1 MRAFVALDL
10 PPDVAGPLVELQ
22 QRVPL
27 GRLADPDTFHVTL
40 AFLGDDVTEE
50 ALGMLHD
57 QLATLR
63 DPPVSLHVTGL
74 GTLGAASPA
83 VLMAE
88 VARDPALEALQAR
101 VGSCARRAGIV
112 LERRRFRPHV
122 TLARFR
128 HGLSGP
134 DLERLRRFLEAEA
147 RFRLEPVMVASIA
160 LYESILTSSGPVHE
174 ELARYRLGGW

>member
-10 PPDVAGPLVELQ
+10 PPEVERPLMELQ
-22 QRVPL
+22 QRIPL

-57 QLATLR
+57 QIAALR
-63 DPPVSLHVTGL
+63 EPAVPLHVTGL
-74 GTLGAASPA
+74 GTLGAASPS

-101 VGSCARRAGIV
+101 VSSCARRAGIV

-128 HGLSGP
+128 HGIAGP
-134 DLERLRRFLEAEA
+134 DIERLRRFLESEA
-147 RFRLEPVMVASIA
+147 RFWLDPVMVSSVA
-160 LYESILTSSGPVHE
+160 LYESILTTSGPVHE